1 MSEKSKDEE
10 IKDLNRRIKNL
21 YQKRYRANKVDKNKV
36 LDVFG
41 IFGDKALGILD
52 SMIQA
57 SVSNPLLGIT
67 SALVLGDILYRAK
80 VIDIQTWTMIGVS
93 AGVLE
98 GAAVANTVIE
108 DVSSFFKVF
117 QSQSQSPDPVMP
129 SATTVVFG
137 NKDNHDLQALMNKE
151 GSSK

>member
-1 MSEKSKDEE
+1 MTETSKDDQ
-10 IKDLNRRIKNL
+10 IKDLNRRLRNL
-21 YQKRYRANKVDKNKV
+21 YQQRYRKNKVDKSKI

-41 IFGDKALGILD
+41 VLGDDALKILD
-52 SMIQA
+52 SMVQS

-67 SALVLGDILYRAK
+67 SALVIGDILYRAK
-80 VIDIQTWTMIGVS
+80 IIDIQTWAMIGVS

-108 DVSSFFKVF
+108 DVSSFFKIF
-117 QSQSQSPDPVMP
+117 QSQSQSTDPVMP

-137 NKDNHDLQALMNKE
+137 DQKRDLQALMNKE
-151 GSSK
+151 